1 MEEYTFKESPSNLL
15 EMTIAKDYL
24 FTLIKKNFAALEI
37 PVGQEIKEVKITA
50 VYDGSP
56 SRLSV
61 EPLDIAG
68 LSIKVLVMRS
78 Y

>member
-24 FTLIKKNFAALEI
+24 FALIKKSFPALEI